1 MNANKCKKRQIMTK
15 GSNLHRHFIRFLMW
29 RRIHVTDSG
38 FVLTLSVLIGV
49 ITGICAFILKLMIK
63 VVSNAATG
71 FLNPSSV
78 NWILIALPLLG
89 IIATGLFCKYIL
101 RRDISNGVSKLVND
115 LKNKRY
121 TLGGRTIYGSIIA
134 SALTL
139 GFGGS
144 AGSEGPIA
152 YAGAGIG
159 SRIGSFFKVSPR
171 MLMILVGCGAGAGI
185 AGIFKA
191 PTGGALFTLE
201 VLRIELTTVTVL
213 GVFLACVTSA
223 LVAYSLSGFTIDISV
238 TTLGVFDT
246 SDFVWLIPLG
256 IICGMYSLY
265 YTYIGG
271 MTKNLLSSLNKPWK
285 KYIISG
291 ITLGLMIFAFPAL
304 YGEGYSV
311 LTNIING
318 HDLALMN
325 YSPFSNLG
333 IQSSYIIMIICAGIL
348 LLKGI
353 GSSSANNGGGV
364 AGDFA
369 PTLFAGCILGLL
381 YALVLS
387 HMNIAHINC
396 AHFALIAMA
405 GAMAGIIRA
414 PLMSIFLVTEM
425 IGGFLFLLPTSVVAM
440 ISYTI
445 VMIFKRDTFY
455 HSQPFESKD
464 L

>member
-1 MNANKCKKRQIMTK
+1 MNANKCKKHRIMTR

-49 ITGICAFILKLMIK
+49 ITGICAFILKFMIK

-101 RRDISNGVSKLVND
+101 RRDISNGVSKLVDD

-121 TLGGRTIYGSIIA
+121 TLSGRTIYGSIIA

-191 PTGGALFTLE
+191 PAGGALFTLE

-238 TTLGVFDT
+238 TTPGVFDT

-265 YTYIGG
+265 YTYTGG
-271 MTKNLLSSLNKPWK
+271 IPKIYFRPSTSPGKN
-285 KYIISG
+285 
-291 ITLGLMIFAFPAL
+291 T
-304 YGEGYSV
+304 
-311 LTNIING
+311 
-318 HDLALMN
+318 
-325 YSPFSNLG
+325 
-333 IQSSYIIMIICAGIL
+333 
-348 LLKGI
+348 
-353 GSSSANNGGGV
+353 
-364 AGDFA
+364 
-369 PTLFAGCILGLL
+369 
-381 YALVLS
+381 
-387 HMNIAHINC
+387 
-396 AHFALIAMA
+396 
-405 GAMAGIIRA
+405 
-414 PLMSIFLVTEM
+414 
-425 IGGFLFLLPTSVVAM
+425 
-440 ISYTI
+440 
-445 VMIFKRDTFY
+445 
-455 HSQPFESKD
+455 
-464 L
+464 

>member
-1 MNANKCKKRQIMTK
+1 
-15 GSNLHRHFIRFLMW
+15 
-29 RRIHVTDSG
+29 
-38 FVLTLSVLIGV
+38 
-49 ITGICAFILKLMIK
+49 
-63 VVSNAATG
+63 
-71 FLNPSSV
+71 
-78 NWILIALPLLG
+78 
-89 IIATGLFCKYIL
+89 
-101 RRDISNGVSKLVND
+101 
-115 LKNKRY
+115 
-121 TLGGRTIYGSIIA
+121 
-134 SALTL
+134 
-139 GFGGS
+139 
-144 AGSEGPIA
+144 
-152 YAGAGIG
+152 
-159 SRIGSFFKVSPR
+159 
-171 MLMILVGCGAGAGI
+171 
-185 AGIFKA
+185 
-191 PTGGALFTLE
+191 
-201 VLRIELTTVTVL
+201 
-213 GVFLACVTSA
+213 
-223 LVAYSLSGFTIDISV
+223 
-238 TTLGVFDT
+238 
-246 SDFVWLIPLG
+246 
-256 IICGMYSLY
+256 MYSLY
-265 YTYIGG
+265 YTYTGG
-271 MTKNLLSSLNKPWK
+271 MTKNLLSTLNKPWK

-304 YGEGYSV
+304 YGEGYGV

-318 HDLALMN
+318 HDLDLMS

-333 IQSSYIIMIICAGIL
+333 IQSSYIIMIICTGIL

-387 HMNIAHINC
+387 HMNIAHINY
-396 AHFALIAMA
+396 AHFALISMA

-425 IGGFLFLLPTSVVAM
+425 IGGFLFLLPTAVVAM